1 MEQRF
6 QNKTRMCKP
15 IRVSMRMVMLFWVL
29 VNALFPVLSASA
41 QTSGRASLNQTLD
54 AKVAEAEAYL
64 EERLNKRLEA
74 VAEPPYLTI
83 VQVDF
88 PVSKL
93 NSLRKSAGGN
103 VSRLSRGA
111 ISKGVSGDDAL
122 ISLLN
127 AFTPLEILANASKV
141 NITVTLDLSFP
152 KESIADLRN
161 SLETYLRLNK
171 KRGDKM
177 NINQKDLTAGRA
189 KSKVE
194 RAEKESEQYKSQIE
208 NLQREL
214 EAIRRRE
221 VDAQREVSE
230 AKRKEQ
236 DALTQLREAQR
247 ATEDAKDKVRDEQNK
262 TNKAEEE
269 RRKLSAEIDNLKK
282 EIVELEQ
289 KNKDLASDSNSPAGK
304 FRKLIAGFELPLTII
319 PSVLLALIGVLVIV
333 LMQTSRV
340 KSSSNEINAT
350 MMQVSSAVA
359 KIGESIVQAAKV
371 QGKQQGE
378 AINMVGAGPNGMQ
391 PNQLPS
397 GNDSTSEELLALEK
411 EAQGLLEDMKE
422 TRYVMLSVLKDWV
435 ADKRERAKFAGFSE
449 AIGPNAARE
458 IWKSF
463 PKEEIEQLGNA
474 LYEPMAKAQAYKVV
488 LQLYRITGREISR
501 KPAYFSSL
509 DMVYLIAATDVELG
523 NALSEAETAEA
534 ARLLVLLTP
543 ERCARVIP
551 SVRNHDSEELLDA
564 MREATNMSEEEARAA
579 LADVQGRI
587 KSDRGES
594 RFDVSNHLMLMLDA
608 SNPEVRTAVSRVLR
622 TDKQLS
628 ASVGARVVTIEE
640 VMRLDDETLAEL
652 LTELEPADVAVL
664 LVSLPEE
671 LNERINQFFTSAK
684 IQAAIRQELEKFNR
698 SRTARK
704 RAEFEGQKIQAALI
718 RQVKDMREQGLI
730 EMADGENDEVE
741 NDEDEDEGNEEE
753 AS

>member
-1 MEQRF
+1 MTQVAPA
-6 QNKTRMCKP
+6 NG
-15 IRVSMRMVMLFWVL
+15 
-29 VNALFPVLSASA
+29 
-41 QTSGRASLNQTLD
+41 QTSGRASLSQTLD
-54 AKVAEAEAYL
+54 AKVAEAEVYL
-64 EERLNKRLEA
+64 EERLNKRLES
-74 VAEPPYLTI
+74 VAEPPFLTI

-93 NSLRKSAGGN
+93 NALRKSAGGN

-122 ISLLN
+122 IGLLN

-141 NITVTLDLSFP
+141 TITVTLDLSFP
-152 KESIADLRN
+152 KESIPDLRN

-171 KRGDKM
+171 RRGDKM
-177 NINQKDLTAGRA
+177 NINQKDLTAGRT

-208 NLQREL
+208 SLQREL

-230 AKRKEQ
+230 AKRREQ
-236 DALTQLREAQR
+236 DALAQLREAQR
-247 ATEDAKDKVRDEQNK
+247 VSDSARDKVRDEQNK
-262 TNKAEEE
+262 TNRAEEE
-269 RRKLSAEIDNLKK
+269 RRKLSAEIDTLKNK
-282 EIVELEQ
+282 IVDLEQ
-289 KNKDLASDSNSPAGK
+289 KNKELATEGNTALGK
-304 FRKLIAGFELPLTII
+304 VKKFMAGFELPLTVI
-319 PSVLLALIGVLVIV
+319 PSVLIALIGILVIV
-333 LMQTSRV
+333 LLQTSRV
-340 KSSSNEINAT
+340 KSSSNEISTT
-350 MMQVSSAVA
+350 MMQMSSAVA
-359 KIGESIVQAAKV
+359 RIGESIVQAAKV

-378 AINMVGAGPNGMQ
+378 AINMVGGVAGSMQ
-391 PNQLPS
+391 SNQLTTS
-397 GNDSTSEELLALEK
+397 GDSNSEELLALEK
-411 EAQGLLEDMKE
+411 EAQGLLEELKQ

-435 ADKRERAKFAGFSE
+435 ADKRERVKFAGFSE
-449 AIGPNAARE
+449 ALGPNAARE

-463 PKEEIEQLGNA
+463 PKEEIELLGNA
-474 LYEPMAKAQAYKVV
+474 LYEPIAKAQAYKVV

-501 KPAYFSSL
+501 KPSYFSSL
-509 DMVYLIAATDVELG
+509 EMTFLIASTDLELG
-523 NALSEAETAEA
+523 SALSEAATEEA

-551 SVRNHDSEELLDA
+551 NMRDHDSEELLDA
-564 MREATNMSEEEARAA
+564 MREATNMSEDEARQA
-579 LADVQGRI
+579 LADIQGRI

-608 SNPEVRTAVSRVLR
+608 ANPEVRTAVSRVLR

-628 ASVGARVVTIEE
+628 ASVGSRVVTIEE
-640 VMRLDDETLAEL
+640 VLRLDDDTLAEL

-671 LNERINQFFTSAK
+671 LEERINQFFTSAK
-684 IQAAIRQELEKFNR
+684 IQAAIRQELEKINR

-704 RAEFEGQKIQAALI
+704 RAEFEGQKIQATLI
-718 RQVKDMREQGLI
+718 RQVKDMRDQGLI
-730 EMADGENDEVE
+730 EMSDDEMDDSE
-741 NDEDEDEGNEEE
+741 TEDEEDDENEEE

>member
-1 MEQRF
+1 MKLSIQNKNCTCLLQRF
-6 QNKTRMCKP
+6 G
-15 IRVSMRMVMLFWVL
+15 MRWLAVFFVLFVVFIPL
-29 VNALFPVLSASA
+29 LNASA

-74 VAEPPYLTI
+74 VAEPPFLTI

-88 PVSKL
+88 PASKL
-93 NSLRKSAGGN
+93 NALRKSTGGN
-103 VSRLSRGA
+103 VSKLSRGA

-127 AFTPLEILANASKV
+127 AFTPLEILANAAKV
-141 NITVTLDLSFP
+141 TVTVTLDQSFP

-177 NINQKDLTAGRA
+177 NINQKDLTAGRS

-230 AKRKEQ
+230 AKRKET
-236 DALTQLREAQR
+236 DALNQLREAQR
-247 ATEDAKDKVRDEQNK
+247 STEDAKDKVRDEQNK
-262 TNKAEEE
+262 TNRAEEE
-269 RRKLSAEIDNLKK
+269 RRKLSAEIDTLKK
-282 EIVELEQ
+282 QIVDLEE

-304 FRKLIAGFELPLTII
+304 FKKLIAGFELPLTVI
-319 PSVLLALIGVLVIV
+319 PSVLIALVGILVIV

-340 KSSSNEINAT
+340 KSSSNEMNAT
-350 MMQVSSAVA
+350 MMQVSTSVA

-378 AINMVGAGPNGMQ
+378 AINMAGGGANAMQ

-397 GNDSTSEELLALEK
+397 GGDSNSEELLALEK
-411 EAQGLLEDMKE
+411 EAQGLLEDMKA
-422 TRYVMLSVLKDWV
+422 TRYIMLSVLKDWV
-435 ADKRERAKFAGFSE
+435 ADKRERTKFAGFSE

-463 PKEEIEQLGNA
+463 PKEEIELLGNA

-501 KPAYFSSL
+501 KPSYFNNL
-509 DMVYLIAATDVELG
+509 DMTYLIAATDAELG
-523 NALSEAETAEA
+523 NALSEAETAEV

-551 SVRNHDSEELLDA
+551 NIRNHESEELLDA
-564 MREATNMSEEEARAA
+564 MREATNMSEDDAKAA

-608 SNPEVRTAVSRVLR
+608 ANPEVRTAVSRVLR

-640 VMRLDDETLAEL
+640 VLKLDDETLAEL
-652 LTELEPADVAVL
+652 LAELEPADVAVL
-664 LVSLPEE
+664 LTSLPEE
-671 LNERINQFFTSAK
+671 LSERINQFFTSAK
-684 IQAAIRQELEKFNR
+684 IQAAIRQELEKFTR
-698 SRTARK
+698 SRTAKK

-730 EMADGENDEVE
+730 EMAEGETDEDE
-741 NDEDEDEGNEEE
+741 NEGDEDEGNEEE

>member
-1 MEQRF
+1 MKLGLQNKNNTCLLQRF
-6 QNKTRMCKP
+6 G
-15 IRVSMRMVMLFWVL
+15 MRWLSVFFVL
-29 VNALFPVLSASA
+29 TLVIVPLLNASA
-41 QTSGRASLNQTLD
+41 QTSGRANLNQTLD
-54 AKVAEAEAYL
+54 AKTAEAEAYL

-74 VAEPPYLTI
+74 VAEPPFLTI
-83 VQVDF
+83 VRVDF
-88 PVSKL
+88 PASKL
-93 NSLRKSAGGN
+93 NALRKSAGGN
-103 VSRLSRGA
+103 VSKLSRGA
-111 ISKGVSGDDAL
+111 ISRGVSGDDAL

-127 AFTPLEILANASKV
+127 AFTPLEILANAAKV
-141 NITVTLDLSFP
+141 TVTVTLDQSFP
-152 KESIADLRN
+152 KESIPDLRN

-230 AKRKEQ
+230 AKRKET
-236 DALTQLREAQR
+236 DALAQLREAQR

-262 TNKAEEE
+262 TNRAEEE
-269 RRKLSAEIDNLKK
+269 RRKLSAEIDTLKK
-282 EIVELEQ
+282 QIVDLEE
-289 KNKDLASDSNSPAGK
+289 KNKVLASDSNSPAGK
-304 FRKLIAGFELPLTII
+304 FKKLIAGLELPLTII
-319 PSVLLALIGVLVIV
+319 PSVLIALIGVLVIV

-340 KSSSNEINAT
+340 KSSSNEMNAT
-350 MMQVSSAVA
+350 MMQVSTAVA

-378 AINMVGAGPNGMQ
+378 AINMAGGGAGAMQ

-397 GNDSTSEELLALEK
+397 SGDSNSEELLALEK
-411 EAQGLLEDMKE
+411 EAQGLLEDMKA
-422 TRYVMLSVLKDWV
+422 TRYIMLSVLKDWV
-435 ADKRERAKFAGFSE
+435 ADKRERTKFAGFSE

-463 PKEEIEQLGNA
+463 PKEEIELLGNA

-501 KPAYFSSL
+501 KPSYFNNL
-509 DMVYLIAATDVELG
+509 DMTYLISATDAELG
-523 NALSEAETAEA
+523 NALSETETAEA
-534 ARLLVLLTP
+534 AKLLVLLTP

-551 SVRNHDSEELLDA
+551 NIRDHDSEELLDA
-564 MREATNMSEEEARAA
+564 MREATNMSEEDAKAA

-587 KSDRGES
+587 KSDRGEA

-608 SNPEVRTAVSRVLR
+608 ANPEVRTAVSRVLR

-640 VMRLDDETLAEL
+640 VLRLDDETLAEL

-671 LNERINQFFTSAK
+671 LSERINQFFTSAK

-698 SRTARK
+698 SRTAKK

-718 RQVKDMREQGLI
+718 RQVKDMRDQGLI
-730 EMADGENDEVE
+730 DMA
-741 NDEDEDEGNEEE
+741 EDEDDDTEDDEDDENEEE

>member
-1 MEQRF
+1 MPLRF
-6 QNKTRMCKP
+6 WAR
-15 IRVSMRMVMLFWVL
+15 VL
-29 VNALFPVLSASA
+29 VLLCMLVSAAGFTLSAVG
-41 QTSGRASLNQTLD
+41 QTSGRANLNQTLD

-74 VAEPPYLTI
+74 VAEPPFLTI

-93 NSLRKSAGGN
+93 NALRKSAGGN

-127 AFTPLEILANASKV
+127 AFTPLEILANAAKV
-141 NITVTLDLSFP
+141 SITVTLDQSFP

-177 NINQKDLTAGRA
+177 NINQKDLTAGRS

-236 DALTQLREAQR
+236 DAQAQLREAQR

-269 RRKLSAEIDNLKK
+269 RRKLSAEIDKLKK
-282 EIVELEQ
+282 DIVELEQ

-304 FRKLIAGFELPLTII
+304 FRKLIAGFELPLTVI
-319 PSVLLALIGVLVIV
+319 PSVLIALVGVLVIV
-333 LMQTSRV
+333 LLQTSRV
-340 KSSSNEINAT
+340 KNSSNEMNAT

-371 QGKQQGE
+371 QGKQQGD
-378 AINMVGAGPNGMQ
+378 AINMVGAGPAAMQ
-391 PNQLPS
+391 PNQLPTGS
-397 GNDSTSEELLALEK
+397 DSNSEELLSLEK

-422 TRYVMLSVLKDWV
+422 TRYVMMSVLKDWV
-435 ADKRERAKFAGFSE
+435 ADKRERTKFAGFSE

-463 PKEEIEQLGNA
+463 PKEEIEMLGNA

-488 LQLYRITGREISR
+488 LQLYRVTGREISR
-501 KPAYFSSL
+501 KPSYFTNL
-509 DMVYLIAATDVELG
+509 DMVYLIAATDTELG
-523 NALSEAETAEA
+523 NALSETETAEA
-534 ARLLVLLTP
+534 ARLLVLLTA

-551 SVRNHDSEELLDA
+551 NVRNHDSEELLDA
-564 MREATNMSEEEARAA
+564 MREATNMSEEDAKAA

-640 VMRLDDETLAEL
+640 VLKLDDETLAEL
-652 LTELEPADVAVL
+652 LAELEPADVAVL
-664 LVSLPEE
+664 LTSLPEE
-671 LNERINQFFTSAK
+671 LSERINQFFTSAK
-684 IQAAIRQELEKFNR
+684 IQAAIRQELEKFTR
-698 SRTARK
+698 SRTAKK

-730 EMADGENDEVE
+730 EMAEGETDEDE
-741 NDEDEDEGNEEE
+741 NEGDEDEGNEEE